1 MAKTKK
7 TGGKM
12 EKQIQESTIN
22 LARTNLNAAQQALL
36 SIRALK
42 EAIRGVQSER
52 EGMDHDAPYYPT
64 EINDDTLS
72 GLIQAIEYPVWSAL
86 AALDEISNG
95 LHSLSGQ
102 KKVEA

>member
-1 MAKTKK
+1 
-7 TGGKM
+7 M

-22 LARTNLNAAQQALL
+22 LARMNLNAAQQALF

-42 EAIRGVQSER
+42 EAILGIQFER
-52 EGMDHDAPYYPT
+52 ENMDYPPDHPT

-72 GLIQAIEYPVWSAL
+72 GLIQALEYPVWSAL

-95 LHSLSGQ
+95 LHSLAGQ
-102 KKVEA
+102 KKVEP